1 MVRSSRQ
8 HTQLSPVLPLMKT
21 LRASLALTILL
32 VAGCDGDDPTG
43 PETPNGDPLDL
54 SQPWVTSTPAEE
66 GIDPGGLTVAVDSAG
81 SLEFVRSLLVIRNGR
96 LVQEEYF
103 GSSSQSTVFD
113 VHSVTKTVTALVVGI
128 AVDDGALDV
137 DDPMVDWLPPDDIR
151 PEHDGITVDHLL
163 TMTSGIQWSDEVNFG
178 PWIRSGRPVGYVLDQ
193 PVVAPPGQEF
203 IYATGGSHLLSAIV
217 GEAIG
222 GSTLDFAEERLLEP
236 LGITEG
242 YWISIG
248 GQPLGGVGLGMRA
261 RDMARLG
268 QLVLQG
274 GRSGDRQLV
283 SQQWIDQAFGE
294 RVDLPVSDGF
304 GAGQGYGYQVWTE
317 GGVPESVAM
326 IGFGGQFVWIVPE
339 LDLVVAATSQW
350 STSGFEN
357 SGGQT
362 AAVIRIIQDLIIPA
376 VDAS

>member
-1 MVRSSRQ
+1 M
-8 HTQLSPVLPLMKT
+8 
-21 LRASLALTILL
+21 
-32 VAGCDGDDPTG
+32 
-43 PETPNGDPLDL
+43 
-54 SQPWVTSTPAEE
+54 
-66 GIDPGGLTVAVDSAG
+66 
-81 SLEFVRSLLVIRNGR
+81 
-96 LVQEEYF
+96 
-103 GSSSQSTVFD
+103 
-113 VHSVTKTVTALVVGI
+113 
-128 AVDDGALDV
+128 
-137 DDPMVDWLPPDDIR
+137 
-151 PEHDGITVDHLL
+151 
-163 TMTSGIQWSDEVNFG
+163 
-178 PWIRSGRPVGYVLDQ
+178 
-193 PVVAPPGQEF
+193 
-203 IYATGGSHLLSAIV
+203 
-217 GEAIG
+217 
-222 GSTLDFAEERLLEP
+222 
-236 LGITEG
+236 
-242 YWISIG
+242 
-248 GQPLGGVGLGMRA
+248 GMRA